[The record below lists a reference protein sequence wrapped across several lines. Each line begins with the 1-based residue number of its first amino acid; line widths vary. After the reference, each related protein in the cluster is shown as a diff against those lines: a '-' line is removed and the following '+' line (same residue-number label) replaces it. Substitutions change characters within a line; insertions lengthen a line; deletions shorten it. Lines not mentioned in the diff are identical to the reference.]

1 MVTRVLHLILV
12 ALTLICDSGNCAT
25 FENVSL
31 VLVSRSPEYLRTFF
45 SVYVRSANSL
55 APYVN
60 PQSFEV
66 IVIVEENVPVLR
78 KNSISNMSKIEEIN
92 IVASGVRR
100 IEPGTFHDLPK
111 LQQLNLSGNSLV
123 EIENGV
129 FTNLQ
134 VRSLSL
140 QNNQIARLGDRA
152 FNDMNLRFL
161 FLNHNKIST
170 WSSKWFAG
178 NPLKSIQMADNLV
191 QELPAYAFKYL
202 RRFGDRIDVI
212 NLSNNK
218 LQRIDGQAFNGLN
231 HLGVVNFQNNLIE
244 VLPSNV
250 FRSGSEINTLDVTN
264 NKISDLTGAF
274 TGLKINHLRLGN
286 NSLSCLP
293 NNFLSANQIYY
304 LHVEDN
310 AFTCHCVK
318 KLLIWKEQFYVVVK
332 SSDNKCVTSESRK

>member
-1 MVTRVLHLILV
+1 
-12 ALTLICDSGNCAT
+12 
-25 FENVSL
+25 
-31 VLVSRSPEYLRTFF
+31 
-45 SVYVRSANSL
+45 
-55 APYVN
+55 
-60 PQSFEV
+60 
-66 IVIVEENVPVLR
+66 
-78 KNSISNMSKIEEIN
+78 MSKIEEIN
-92 IVASGVRR
+92 IVASGLRR

-134 VRSLSL
+134 VHSLSL

-161 FLNHNKIST
+161 FLNHNKISM

-178 NPLKSIQMADNLV
+178 NPLKSIQMADNLI

-202 RRFGDRIDVI
+202 RRFGDRIDV
-212 NLSNNK
+212 NNWSNNK

-250 FRSGSEINTLDVTN
+250 FRSG
-264 NKISDLTGAF
+264 
-274 TGLKINHLRLGN
+274 
-286 NSLSCLP
+286 
-293 NNFLSANQIYY
+293 
-304 LHVEDN
+304 
-310 AFTCHCVK
+310 
-318 KLLIWKEQFYVVVK
+318 
-332 SSDNKCVTSESRK
+332 